1 MRRQIQTYTSQL
13 SDSIQPIHD
22 LINRRFLV
30 FPDKYALEHDCG
42 KLRKLSGLLKTLQ
55 NQGHRCL
62 IFTQMSRMLDILEKF
77 LNLHGYTYVRLDGS
91 TKVQDRQKFVDR
103 FNLDERIFAFISST
117 RSGGLG
123 LNLTGADTVIFYDT
137 DWNPAMDKQAQDRCH
152 RIGQTRSVHIYR
164 LISSYT
170 IEENI
175 LKKALQKLHLDQLI
189 MEGGEFNT
197 QRLQSSRIKVR
208 DLFEEIKD
216 EEIEQACKMVEDAED
231 YKAFRKAQQEEQT
244 DKIDFDEDGKI
255 EMNEY
260 EFLDQVDTVTRQAID
275 TYISLNPLDEQ
286 DVPIAESG
294 QLSDNEPDNDESDFD
309 MKAQMCE
316 NGENIYRERL
326 ELLKSRYIVY

>member
-1 MRRQIQTYTSQL
+1 MQREIKVCGAEL
-13 SDSIQPIHD
+13 SKAAEPIHEF
-22 LINRRFLV
+22 INRRQMV

-42 KLRKLSGLLKTLQ
+42 KLRKLSGLFKTLHNQ
-55 NQGHRCL
+55 NHRCL

-197 QRLQSSRIKVR
+197 HRLQTSKIKVK

-216 EEIEQACKMVEDAED
+216 EDIEQACKMVEDDED

-244 DKIDFDEDGKI
+244 DKVDFDEDGKI
-255 EMNEY
+255 ESNEY
-260 EFLDQVDTVTRQAID
+260 EFLDQLDLVTRQAIND
-275 TYISLNPLDEQ
+275 YISLNPLDEQ
-286 DVPIAESG
+286 DVPIIQDSHHSDHEQES
-294 QLSDNEPDNDESDFD
+294 EFE
-309 MKAQMCE
+309 MKTLICQD
-316 NGENIYRERL
+316 GEKIYRERL
-326 ELLKSRYIVY
+326 ELSLIHI